1 MVALALALSLC
12 LTLSVCDSHWYF
24 VKRVYVQCECVCKVC
39 TGANMREPPSVW
51 VFGRQVLDFAR
62 NGCQECAA
70 CLPCNKAPPSPSAV
84 SNCCTPQQWM
94 TGLDIVDT
102 NDNRKLEDSELV
114 RLTSVAK
121 DQLSCN
127 LC

>member
-1 MVALALALSLC
+1 
-12 LTLSVCDSHWYF
+12 
-24 VKRVYVQCECVCKVC
+24 
-39 TGANMREPPSVW
+39 MREPPSVW

-62 NGCQECAA
+62 NGCQECAT
-70 CLPCNKAPPSPSAV
+70 CLPCTKAPPSPSAV
-84 SNCCTPQQWM
+84 GCCTPQQWM
-94 TGLDIVDT
+94 TGLDIVDA

-114 RLTSVAK
+114 RLTAVAT